1 VRVARGLRAW
11 RGRPPAPQRPR
22 AERRRG
28 ARRPWRCGCSA
39 SAPAGRV
46 CVRAAGLLGVRAAGL
61 LGVRAAG
68 LLGVRAAGLLGVSPP
83 GAALRSALWS
93 RFGNEGREPGG
104 PRPLLRACS
113 PNCPGSLP
121 ESESYPGQV
130 ANLLEFA
137 ANNEANPRRFAPA
150 RPGVAKDTR
159 SATRRPRESTT
170 SPRILSLIAK
180 TRPAAGTESGAR
192 RRGPRATPG
201 GADAKQPRR
210 RRRRPVP
217 APLSPRGTTSRSR
230 ASSCRA
236 RR

>member
-11 RGRPPAPQRPR
+11 RARPPAPQRPR

-121 ESESYPGQV
+121 ESESDPGQF

-137 ANNEANPRRFAPA
+137 ANNEANPRRFAPRPPRCCERHSLSDKAPA
-150 RPGVAKDTR
+150 REHNKPPDPLPHCQN
-159 SATRRPRESTT
+159 ATSSRHGER
-170 SPRILSLIAK
+170 
-180 TRPAAGTESGAR
+180 RPAARTPSDPR
-192 RRGPRATPG
+192 RRGRQATPASQTPP
-201 GADAKQPRR
+201 GARPPQPTWNDFE
-210 RRRRPVP
+210 V
-217 APLSPRGTTSRSR
+217 
-230 ASSCRA
+230 ASELL
-236 RR
+236 